1 MKEVFEMDRETA
13 RMIRREIRYRDA
25 PSFAGIWIILG
36 SIISFGSV
44 GILGWLDRLL
54 RTHKWIH

>member
-1 MKEVFEMDRETA
+1 MDRETA

-44 GILGWLDRLL
+44 GVLGWLDRLL